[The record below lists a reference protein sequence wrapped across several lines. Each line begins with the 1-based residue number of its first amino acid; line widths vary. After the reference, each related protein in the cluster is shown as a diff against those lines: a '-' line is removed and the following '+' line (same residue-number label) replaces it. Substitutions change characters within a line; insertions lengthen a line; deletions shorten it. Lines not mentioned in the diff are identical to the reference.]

1 MVIVIVDIVSH
12 GLANSFLDGVRSELT
27 HGAPVGGQVTVV
39 GMREHHVGRH
49 RLAWATVAMLASW
62 GGSQKHS
69 GSWPQKGGGGEG
81 KERSCPRC

>member
-39 GMREHHVGRH
+39 GMWEQQLGRH
-49 RLAWATVAMLASW
+49 RLAWTTVAMLASR
-62 GGSQKHS
+62 GGSQRPS
-69 GSWPQKGGGGEG
+69 QSWPQKGGGGEG